1 MKGKE
6 FLHTMRAIKNLLLNC
21 SAAGLV
27 PSLSNGAFHSFS
39 SYKWALTFG
48 AKKGDCSKNPHN
60 FLALDYQEP
69 FFGSIGRKKQNF
81 CAVRYTMRGL
91 FLSWSQ
97 LSSQAS
103 ACKVKLSLWLE
114 YELCIKI
121 WTCY

>member
-48 AKKGDCSKNPHN
+48 AKK
-60 FLALDYQEP
+60 
-69 FFGSIGRKKQNF
+69 
-81 CAVRYTMRGL
+81 RGL
-91 FLSWSQ
+91 FKKPTQ
-97 LSSQAS
+97 LFGFR
-103 ACKVKLSLWLE
+103 LPRTFLWGF
-114 YELCIKI
+114 
-121 WTCY
+121 WTLGALIHS